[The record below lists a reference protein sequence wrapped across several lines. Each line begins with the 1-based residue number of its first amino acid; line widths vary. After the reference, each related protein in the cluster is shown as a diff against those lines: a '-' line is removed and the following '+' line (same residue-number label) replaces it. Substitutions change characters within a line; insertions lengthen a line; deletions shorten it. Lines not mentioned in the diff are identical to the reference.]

1 MEEEQQ
7 TRNIRSAGDGQQ
19 SAGLIA
25 EAMIIYP
32 AIDLL
37 GGQCVRLRQGRYD
50 QVTVYHQ
57 DPLQVARNFRDA
69 GASWL
74 HIVDLDAARTG
85 VPVHAEMIA
94 AIRRTTGLKVQTGGG
109 IRNFAHVQ
117 DLLEDN
123 GIDRIVLG
131 TAAVRDRAFTEE
143 VLRLYPDRTAI
154 GIDARDGEVSV
165 DGWTHGSGIKALD
178 FAKMMAEAGAKL
190 AIFTD
195 ISRDGMLSGSA
206 TDSILSMVKDS
217 GLKIIAS
224 GGIGS
229 MADIEAVRQT
239 GAAGVIVGK
248 AIYEGKVKLE
258 QCWPKE

>member
-1 MEEEQQ
+1 MTVQSLGEI
-7 TRNIRSAGDGQQ
+7 NQ
-19 SAGLIA
+19 SA
-25 EAMIIYP
+25 EPMIIYP

-57 DPLQVARNFRDA
+57 DPMVVANQFKEA
-69 GASWL
+69 GAPWL

-85 VPVHAEMIA
+85 IPVHAEMIA
-94 AIRRTTGLKVQTGGG
+94 SIRRITGLRVQTGGG
-109 IRNFAHVQ
+109 IRNIGQVRA
-117 DLLEDN
+117 LLEDAS
-123 GIDRIVLG
+123 IDRIVLG
-131 TAAVRDRAFTEE
+131 TAAVRDRSFTEQA
-143 VLRLYPDRTAI
+143 LKQFPDRIAI

-165 DGWTHGSGIKALD
+165 DGWTHGSGLKTLD
-178 FAKMMAEAGAKL
+178 FARMMFEAGAKL

-195 ISRDGMLSGSA
+195 IGRDGMLIGSA
-206 TDSILSMVKDS
+206 TDSIREMVEKS
-217 GLKIIAS
+217 GLTIIAS

-229 MADIEAVRQT
+229 YADIEAVRQT

-258 QCWPKE
+258 QCWPKG

>member
-1 MEEEQQ
+1 MSDQEKEKL
-7 TRNIRSAGDGQQ
+7 TNHAGGM
-19 SAGLIA
+19 LV
-25 EAMIIYP
+25 YP

-50 QVTVYHQ
+50 QVTVYNN
-57 DPLQVARNFRDA
+57 DPMQVARQFMNA

-94 AIRRTTGLKVQTGGG
+94 AIRRATGLKIQTGGG
-109 IRNFAHVQ
+109 IRNLGQVRA
-117 DLLEDN
+117 LLDDAGLE
-123 GIDRIVLG
+123 RVVLG
-131 TAAVRDRAFTEE
+131 TAAVKDRAFTEQA
-143 VLRLYPDRTAI
+143 LQLYPDRIAI
-154 GIDARDGEVSV
+154 GIDARDGEVSI
-165 DGWTHGSGIKALD
+165 DGWTHGSGLKTLD
-178 FAKMMAEAGAKL
+178 FARMMATAGARL

-195 ISRDGMLSGSA
+195 ISRDGMMTGSA
-206 TDSILSMVKDS
+206 TDSIRTLVETS
-217 GLKIIAS
+217 GLAIIAS

-229 MADIEAVRQT
+229 YDDIEAVRRA

-258 QCWPKE
+258 QCWPKG

>member
-50 QVTVYHQ
+50 QV
-57 DPLQVARNFRDA
+57 DGLPSGSLA
-69 GASWL
+69 GCPEFPGRRASWL

-117 DLLEDN
+117 DLL
-123 GIDRIVLG
+123 
-131 TAAVRDRAFTEE
+131 
-143 VLRLYPDRTAI
+143 
-154 GIDARDGEVSV
+154 
-165 DGWTHGSGIKALD
+165 
-178 FAKMMAEAGAKL
+178 
-190 AIFTD
+190 
-195 ISRDGMLSGSA
+195 
-206 TDSILSMVKDS
+206 
-217 GLKIIAS
+217 
-224 GGIGS
+224 GG
-229 MADIEAVRQT
+229 
-239 GAAGVIVGK
+239 
-248 AIYEGKVKLE
+248 
-258 QCWPKE
+258 